1 MMSIGFN
8 WIRHPLAKGLVL
20 PLLLLVAWESVSR
33 QGGGHAYAFVPL
45 ADIWRGLLEVLSS
58 GELQGSLL
66 ATLRTML
73 TGLLIGGSAGLA
85 IGGLM
90 AVSGVIN
97 IIVGPI
103 YHALR
108 QVPMLGLVPLF
119 GLWFGTGDTA
129 KYIIVSLA
137 AFYPMVLNTYEG
149 IRQVER
155 KLIEVGTVYRL
166 SQWQM
171 TRRVL
176 LPGALPSIWTGL
188 MHALAFAWISTV
200 GSELL
205 FVSGAG
211 LGTLMQNA
219 QADSRLDIVIIG
231 VASIGVTGLLLNQLF
246 TRVRY
251 HSLKGRIAR

>member
-1 MMSIGFN
+1 MMSTVLN

-20 PLLLLVAWESVSR
+20 PLLLLAAWESVSR
-33 QGGGHAYAFVPL
+33 QGGAHAYAFVPL
-45 ADIWRGLLEVLSS
+45 AHIWRGLLEVLSS

-73 TGLLIGGSAGLA
+73 TGLIVGGSAGLA

-90 AVSGVIN
+90 AVSRVVN
-97 IIVGPI
+97 VIVGPL

-166 SQWQM
+166 SSWQM

-219 QADSRLDIVIIG
+219 QANSRLDIVIIG

-246 TRVRY
+246 TRLRY
-251 HSLKGRIAR
+251 HTLKGRIAR